1 MSNSKQNTISDLL
14 LEKEDTNEVLIDWS
28 NTSDIRRAIVVS
40 EILNKK
46 Y

>member
-1 MSNSKQNTISDLL
+1 MSNGKQNTISDLL

>member
-14 LEKEDTNEVLIDWS
+14 LEKEDKNEVLIDWS

>member
-14 LEKEDTNEVLIDWS
+14 SEKEDTNEVLIDWS